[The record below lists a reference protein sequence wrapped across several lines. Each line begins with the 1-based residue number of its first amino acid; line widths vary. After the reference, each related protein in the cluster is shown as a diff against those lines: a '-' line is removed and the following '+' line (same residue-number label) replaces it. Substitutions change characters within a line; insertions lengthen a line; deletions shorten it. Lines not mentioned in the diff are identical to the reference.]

1 MTMNWEDL
9 RYFQATAESG
19 NYTSAANRLGVN
31 RTTVSRRVEA
41 LEQRLGTALLL
52 WQSGQMQL
60 SDAGEQ
66 VLRLCQQWQSDSE
79 QLLNGLELGQQLV
92 AGKLRIAAPLGLGP
106 EFMPELASLNRH
118 YPELEWE
125 LLNSLDP
132 AQSLRERQAD
142 IALYLGDQ
150 PPIGTR
156 GKHLGDLH
164 RAVYGSQRYLSTQ
177 NKPYQLNQL
186 AWLRWGSDM
195 PASKI
200 NRWLNQHISEDNPCP
215 ARLNSWQAMKE
226 AVISGLGIAHLW
238 VFLADDH
245 PELQRLAPIETSLTM
260 GLWLLQRSD
269 LATSVKLDAVEHR
282 LSEAINQRLSA
293 SVADRGNEQ

>member
-41 LEQRLGTALLL
+41 LENRLGTTLLL
-52 WQSGQMQL
+52 WQGGQMQL

-66 VLRLCQQWQSDSE
+66 VLSLCQQWQSQSE
-79 QLLNGLELGQQLV
+79 DLLSNLELGQQLV

-106 EFMPELASLNRH
+106 EFMPELASLNRR

-125 LLNSLDP
+125 LINSLDP
-132 AQSLRERQAD
+132 AASLRERRAD

-150 PPIGTR
+150 APIGTR
-156 GKHLGDLH
+156 NQHLGDLH
-164 RAVYGSQRYLSTQ
+164 RAVYASQDYLARRAPTQ
-177 NKPYQLNQL
+177 
-186 AWLRWGSDM
+186 AIEHMDWLRWGEEMS
-195 PASKI
+195 ASKI
-200 NRWLNQHISEDNPCP
+200 NRWLSDNIAADTPCP

-226 AVISGLGIAHLW
+226 AVIHGLGVAHLW
-238 VFLADDH
+238 VFLADEH
-245 PELQRLAPIETSLTM
+245 PQLKRISSIEPTLTM

-269 LATSVKLDAVEHR
+269 LVNSVKLDAVETQLASAIASR
-282 LSEAINQRLSA
+282 L
-293 SVADRGNEQ
+293 DRQQAANT

>member
-1 MTMNWEDL
+1 MTMNWEDM

-41 LEQRLGTALLL
+41 LEKRLGTTLLL

-66 VLRLCQQWQSDSE
+66 VLRLCQQWQSQSE
-79 QLLNGLELGQQLV
+79 QLLSALDLGQQLV
-92 AGKLRIAAPLGLGP
+92 AGKLRISAPLGLGP
-106 EFMPELASLNRH
+106 EFMPQLATLNQH

-132 AQSLRERQAD
+132 AESLRERRAD

-150 PPIGTR
+150 APIGTR

-164 RAVYGSQRYLSTQ
+164 RAIYGSESYLASQRTPDQTQ
-177 NKPYQLNQL
+177 TM

-195 PASKI
+195 PASRI
-200 NRWLNQHISEDNPCP
+200 NRWLNRHISAETPCP

-226 AVISGLGIAHLW
+226 AVICGLGIAHLW
-238 VFLADDH
+238 VFLADEH
-245 PELQRLAPIETSLTM
+245 PQLRRLSPIEPSLTM

-269 LATSVKLDAVEHR
+269 LASSVKLDAVELR
-282 LSEAINQRLSA
+282 LSEAIAERLNHQPA
-293 SVADRGNEQ
+293 SGETPA

>member
-19 NYTSAANRLGVN
+19 NYTSAGHRLGVN

-41 LEQRLGTALLL
+41 LEKRLGTTLLL
-52 WQSGQMQL
+52 WHGGQMQL

-66 VLRLCQQWQSDSE
+66 VLRLCQQWQSQSE
-79 QLLNGLELGQQLV
+79 ELLNMLELGQQLV

-106 EFMPELASLNRH
+106 EFMPELASLNER

-132 AQSLRERQAD
+132 AGSLRERRAD

-150 PPIGTR
+150 APIGTR
-156 GKHLGDLH
+156 GRHLGDLH
-164 RAVYGSQRYLSTQ
+164 RAVYASRDYLRSQKQPEHTESM
-177 NKPYQLNQL
+177 
-186 AWLRWGSDM
+186 AWLRWGGDM

-200 NRWLNQHISEDNPCP
+200 NRWLNENIPADSPCP

-238 VFLADDH
+238 VFLADEH
-245 PELQRLAPIETSLTM
+245 PKLRRISPIEPSLTM

-269 LATSVKLDAVEHR
+269 LVNSVKLDAVETQLAQAIRSR
-282 LSEAINQRLSA
+282 LGRTPAP
-293 SVADRGNEQ
+293 GHPP